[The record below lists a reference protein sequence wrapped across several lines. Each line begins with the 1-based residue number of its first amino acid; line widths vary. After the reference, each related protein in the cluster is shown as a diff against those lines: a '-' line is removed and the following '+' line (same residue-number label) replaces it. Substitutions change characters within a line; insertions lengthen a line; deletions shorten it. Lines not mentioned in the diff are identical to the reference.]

1 MRFHSDDYIDF
12 LRRAMPALSALPD
25 VPNVADNPKL
35 LHKYN
40 VGEDC
45 PLFDGL
51 FEYCQLSAGGSI
63 GIPEPV
69 SFLTTTYSGSHQA
82 QQR

>member
-12 LRRAMPALSALPD
+12 LKRVSPS
-25 VPNVADNPKL
+25 VVAGNTADLNPKL

-63 GIPEPV
+63 GK
-69 SFLTTTYSGSHQA
+69 
-82 QQR
+82 

>member
-1 MRFHSDDYIDF
+1 MMRFHSDDYIDF
-12 LRRAMPALSALPD
+12 LRRAMPGTFVDSSVA
-25 VPNVADNPKL
+25 NVADNPKL

-63 GIPEPV
+63 GMN
-69 SFLTTTYSGSHQA
+69 FTLLMFYD
-82 QQR
+82 